1 MDGGRRLQRSL
12 KGALTGQPFA
22 RPAFAGLQDDG
33 RSGSRGAELSTYSA
47 FAPRR
52 MAAVRRRT
60 SFDRATVLGRLL
72 RARATGFVLA
82 GALLGGSF
90 LYGAVRGGQY
100 QAFVDANG
108 APADMVAKV
117 LGFDIDMVTIVGSR
131 GLLETEVLSAAGV
144 TDRNSLLFLD
154 VADVR
159 DRLRQIPLI
168 KEVSVRKLYPDRL
181 LIELVEREPF
191 AIWQK
196 DGKLLVVATDGTPI
210 QELTDQR
217 FTDLPFVVGKGANE
231 RVAEFLRIIDG
242 AGDLR
247 SRIRAGIL
255 VGERRWTLKMTN
267 GLDVKLPES
276 DPEAAIAQFARLA
289 RDARLLD
296 KDLVSIDLRVPGRMY
311 ARLTEE
317 AAATR
322 AEALSRNRKKTGA
335 PT

>member
-1 MDGGRRLQRSL
+1 
-12 KGALTGQPFA
+12 
-22 RPAFAGLQDDG
+22 
-33 RSGSRGAELSTYSA
+33 
-47 FAPRR
+47 
-52 MAAVRRRT
+52 MAAVRRRPGFVRT
-60 SFDRATVLGRLL
+60 TFLGAFL

-82 GALLGGSF
+82 ALFLGAVS

-100 QAFVDANG
+100 DAFVVDHG
-108 APADMVAKV
+108 APGDMAAKV
-117 LGFDIDMVTIVGSR
+117 LGFDIDLVTIMGSR
-131 GLLETEVLSAAGV
+131 GLTETEVLAAAGI

-154 VADVR
+154 VAEVR

-181 LIELVEREPF
+181 LIELVERDPF

-196 DGKLLVVATDGTPI
+196 EGKLLVVATDGTPI

-231 RVAEFLRIIDG
+231 RVAEFLKIIEN

-255 VGERRWTLKMTN
+255 VGERRWTHKMTN
-267 GLDVKLPES
+267 GLDVKLPEN
-276 DPEAAIAQFARLA
+276 DPEAAIVQFARLA
-289 RDARLLD
+289 RDSRLLD
-296 KDLVSIDLRVPGRMY
+296 KDLVSIDLRVPGRIY

-317 AAATR
+317 AAAAR
-322 AEALSRNRKKTGA
+322 ADAMPRKRKGA

>member
-1 MDGGRRLQRSL
+1 MDGGRRLLRSL
-12 KGALTGQPFA
+12 KGTLPGQPFA

-33 RSGSRGAELSTYSA
+33 RSNPRGAELSAYSA
-47 FAPRR
+47 FAPRG
-52 MAAVRRRT
+52 MATVRRRPGFVRST
-60 SFDRATVLGRLL
+60 FLGALMG
-72 RARATGFVLA
+72 ARATGFVL
-82 GALLGGSF
+82 GAIFLGGVS

-100 QAFVDANG
+100 DAFVAAHG
-108 APADMVAKV
+108 APADIAAKA
-117 LGFDIDMVTIVGSR
+117 LGFDLDVVTIVGSR
-131 GLLETEVLSAAGV
+131 GLLETEVLTAAGI

-154 VADVR
+154 IADVR
-159 DRLRQIPLI
+159 DRLSKIPLI
-168 KEVSVRKLYPDRL
+168 KDVSVRKLYPDRL

-231 RVAEFLRIIDG
+231 R
-242 AGDLR
+242 
-247 SRIRAGIL
+247 IRAGIL

-267 GLDVKLPES
+267 GLDVKLPENE
-276 DPEAAIAQFARLA
+276 PEAALAQFARLA
-289 RDARLLD
+289 RDSRLLD
-296 KDLVSIDLRVPGRMY
+296 KDLVSIDLRVPGRLY

-317 AAATR
+317 AAAAR
-322 AEALSRNRKKTGA
+322 ADAMPRKKKGA

>member
-1 MDGGRRLQRSL
+1 MDGGRRLLRSL
-12 KGALTGQPFA
+12 KGAQTGQPFA

-33 RSGSRGAELSTYSA
+33 RSNPRGAELSANTV

-52 MAAVRRRT
+52 MANLRRRPT
-60 SFDRATVLGRLL
+60 FDRSTFLGALM
-72 RARATGFVLA
+72 RARATSFVL
-82 GALLGGSF
+82 GAIFLGGVSLF
-90 LYGAVRGGQY
+90 GAVRGGQY
-100 QAFVDANG
+100 DAFVAAYGPPTDI
-108 APADMVAKV
+108 VAKA
-117 LGFDIDMVTIVGSR
+117 LGFDLDMVTIVGSR
-131 GLLETEVLSAAGV
+131 GLLETEVLSAAGI
-144 TDRNSLLFLD
+144 TGRNSLLFLD
-154 VADVR
+154 IAEVR
-159 DRLRQIPLI
+159 DRLRRIPLI
-168 KEVSVRKLYPDRL
+168 KEVSVRKLFPDRL

-231 RVAEFLRIIDG
+231 RVAEFLKIIDSS
-242 AGDLR
+242 GDLR
-247 SRIRAGIL
+247 SSIRAGIL

-276 DPEAAIAQFARLA
+276 DPEATLAQFARMA
-289 RDARLLD
+289 RESRLLD

-317 AAATR
+317 AAAAR
-322 AEALSRNRKKTGA
+322 AEALARSRKKGA
-335 PT
+335 PA

>member
-1 MDGGRRLQRSL
+1 
-12 KGALTGQPFA
+12 
-22 RPAFAGLQDDG
+22 
-33 RSGSRGAELSTYSA
+33 
-47 FAPRR
+47 
-52 MAAVRRRT
+52 MASVRRRPGFVRP
-60 SFDRATVLGRLL
+60 SFLGALL
-72 RARATGFVLA
+72 RARATGFVL
-82 GALLGGSF
+82 GALFLAGVS

-100 QAFVDANG
+100 DAFVADHG
-108 APADMVAKV
+108 APGDLAAKA
-117 LGFDIDMVTIVGSR
+117 LGFDIDLVTIVGSR
-131 GLLETEVLSAAGV
+131 GLLETEVLAAAGI
-144 TDRNSLLFLD
+144 TARNSLLFLD
-154 VADVR
+154 VAEVR
-159 DRLRQIPLI
+159 DRLRQIPLL

-181 LIELVEREPF
+181 LIELVERDPF

-196 DGKLLVVATDGTPI
+196 EGKLLVVATDGTPI

-231 RVAEFLRIIDG
+231 RVAEFLKIIDN

-267 GLDVKLPES
+267 GLDVKLPEN
-276 DPEAAIAQFARLA
+276 DPEGAVVQFARLA
-289 RDARLLD
+289 RDSRLLD

-317 AAATR
+317 AAAAR
-322 AEALSRNRKKTGA
+322 AEAMPRNKRKGA

>member
-1 MDGGRRLQRSL
+1 MDGGRRLLRSL
-12 KGALTGQPFA
+12 KGTLPGQPFA
-22 RPAFAGLQDDG
+22 RPAFAGLQDDA
-33 RSGSRGAELSTYSA
+33 RSNPRGAELSSYSA

-52 MAAVRRRT
+52 MAAVRRRPGFVRST
-60 SFDRATVLGRLL
+60 FLGDLM
-72 RARATGFVLA
+72 RARATGFVL
-82 GALLGGSF
+82 GAIFLGSVA

-100 QAFVDANG
+100 DAFVAAHG
-108 APADMVAKV
+108 APADMAAKV
-117 LGFDIDMVTIVGSR
+117 LGFDLDVVTIVGSR
-131 GLLETEVLSAAGV
+131 GLQETEVLSAAGI

-154 VADVR
+154 IADVR
-159 DRLRQIPLI
+159 DRLSKIPLI
-168 KEVSVRKLYPDRL
+168 KDVSVRKLYPDRL
-181 LIELVEREPF
+181 LIEIVEREPF

-217 FTDLPFVVGKGANE
+217 FADLPFVVGKGAND

-267 GLDVKLPES
+267 GLDVKLPEN
-276 DPEAAIAQFARLA
+276 DPEATLAQFARLA
-289 RDARLLD
+289 RDSRILD

-317 AAATR
+317 AAAAR
-322 AEALSRNRKKTGA
+322 AEALARNRKKGA
-335 PT
+335 PA

>member
-1 MDGGRRLQRSL
+1 
-12 KGALTGQPFA
+12 
-22 RPAFAGLQDDG
+22 
-33 RSGSRGAELSTYSA
+33 
-47 FAPRR
+47 
-52 MAAVRRRT
+52 MAAVRRRPGFVRT
-60 SFDRATVLGRLL
+60 TLLGAFL

-82 GALLGGSF
+82 ALFLGGVS

-100 QAFVDANG
+100 DAFVAESGSPSDT
-108 APADMVAKV
+108 VAKA
-117 LGFDIDMVTIVGSR
+117 LGFDIDLVTIMGSR
-131 GLLETEVLSAAGV
+131 GLTETEVLAAAGI

-154 VADVR
+154 VAEVR

-181 LIELVEREPF
+181 LIELVERDPF

-196 DGKLLVVATDGTPI
+196 EGKLLVVATDGTPI

-231 RVAEFLRIIDG
+231 RVSEFLKIIDN

-267 GLDVKLPES
+267 GLDVKLPEN
-276 DPEAAIAQFARLA
+276 DPEAAIVQFARLA
-289 RDARLLD
+289 RDSRLLD

-317 AAATR
+317 AAAAR
-322 AEALSRNRKKTGA
+322 ADAMPRKKKGA

>member
-1 MDGGRRLQRSL
+1 MDGGRRLLRSL
-12 KGALTGQPFA
+12 KGAQSGQPFA

-33 RSGSRGAELSTYSA
+33 RSNPRGAELSSYSV

-52 MAAVRRRT
+52 MAAVRRRPGFVRT
-60 SFDRATVLGRLL
+60 TLLGAFL

-82 GALLGGSF
+82 TLFLGGVS

-100 QAFVDANG
+100 DAFVAEYGSPSDT
-108 APADMVAKV
+108 VAKA
-117 LGFDIDMVTIVGSR
+117 LGFDIDLVTIMGSR
-131 GLLETEVLSAAGV
+131 GLTETEVLAAAGI

-154 VADVR
+154 VGEVR

-181 LIELVEREPF
+181 LIELVERDPF

-196 DGKLLVVATDGTPI
+196 EGRLLVVATDGTPI

-217 FTDLPFVVGKGANE
+217 FTELPFVVGKGANE
-231 RVAEFLRIIDG
+231 RVAEFLKIIDN

-267 GLDVKLPES
+267 GLDVKLPEN
-276 DPEAAIAQFARLA
+276 DPEAAIVQFARLA
-289 RDARLLD
+289 RDSRLLD

-317 AAATR
+317 AATAR
-322 AEALSRNRKKTGA
+322 AEAMPRNKRRGA